1 MEANNLST
9 TIANTIN
16 ELIQNLFSSIDNNI
30 YSYIDEIIFL
40 TPSSISNNNFEDL
53 FTTSSNSILVIAN
66 ALILAYLLYYCVKL
80 FLSYYSGTQVERPYQ
95 FIFKLILCAII
106 MNSSYFI
113 CEQLIN
119 ITDLITQAL
128 QEIGSNFTSKTIS
141 FKTLVTE
148 LNSVISISGT
158 SLDIFSLTGI
168 IKSFCSIGLIS
179 LMFSYA
185 IRLIMVKVFIIL
197 APFAILSC
205 SINSFSWFFRSWFR
219 SFFSLLFM
227 QFFITIILIVTL
239 YLDFSSNLISKFL
252 YVGSIYALT
261 KSNTYIRSLIGGIS
275 TEINTN
281 LSTLKSFLK
290 ARWYLSL

>member
-1 MEANNLST
+1 MEATNLST

-80 FLSYYSGTQVERPYQ
+80 FLSYYSGTQVQRPYQ

-128 QEIGSNFTSKTIS
+128 QEIGSDFTSKTIS

-239 YLDFSSNLISKFL
+239 SLDFSSNLISKFL

-261 KSNTYIRSLIGGIS
+261 KSNTYIRNLIGGIS

-281 LSTLKSFLK
+281 LSTLKSFLR
-290 ARWYLSL
+290 AR

>member
-1 MEANNLST
+1 MEATNLST

-80 FLSYYSGTQVERPYQ
+80 FLSYYSGTQVQRPYQ

-128 QEIGSNFTSKTIS
+128 QEIGSNFASKTIS

-239 YLDFSSNLISKFL
+239 SLDFSSNLISKFL

-281 LSTLKSFLK
+281 LSTLKSFLR
-290 ARWYLSL
+290 AR

>member
-1 MEANNLST
+1 MEATNLST

-80 FLSYYSGTQVERPYQ
+80 FLSYYSGTQVQRPYQ

-128 QEIGSNFTSKTIS
+128 QEIGSDFTSKTIS

-205 SINSFSWFFRSWFR
+205 SINSFNWFFRSWFR

-239 YLDFSSNLISKFL
+239 SLDFSSNLISKFL

-281 LSTLKSFLK
+281 LSTLKSFLR

>member
-1 MEANNLST
+1 MEATNLST

-239 YLDFSSNLISKFL
+239 SLDFSSNLISKFL

-290 ARWYLSL
+290 AR

>member
-1 MEANNLST
+1 MEATNLST

-30 YSYIDEIIFL
+30 CSYIDEIIFL

-80 FLSYYSGTQVERPYQ
+80 FLSYYSGTQVQRPYQ

-239 YLDFSSNLISKFL
+239 SLDFSSNLISKFL

-261 KSNTYIRSLIGGIS
+261 KSNTYIRNLIGGIS

-281 LSTLKSFLK
+281 LSTLKSFLR
-290 ARWYLSL
+290 AR

>member
-53 FTTSSNSILVIAN
+53 FTTSSKSILVIAN

-205 SINSFSWFFRSWFR
+205 SINSFNWFFRSWFR

-239 YLDFSSNLISKFL
+239 SLDFSSHLISKFL

-281 LSTLKSFLK
+281 LSTLKSFLR
-290 ARWYLSL
+290 AR

>member
-1 MEANNLST
+1 MEATNLST

-80 FLSYYSGTQVERPYQ
+80 FLSYYSGTQVQRPYQ

-239 YLDFSSNLISKFL
+239 SLDF
-252 YVGSIYALT
+252 
-261 KSNTYIRSLIGGIS
+261 
-275 TEINTN
+275 
-281 LSTLKSFLK
+281 
-290 ARWYLSL
+290 

>member
-1 MEANNLST
+1 MEATNLST

-40 TPSSISNNNFEDL
+40 TPSSISNNFEDL

-290 ARWYLSL
+290 AR

>member
-1 MEANNLST
+1 MEATNLST

-80 FLSYYSGTQVERPYQ
+80 FLAYYSGTQVQRPYQ

-119 ITDLITQAL
+119 ITDLMTQAL

-239 YLDFSSNLISKFL
+239 SLDFSSNLISKFL

-261 KSNTYIRSLIGGIS
+261 KSNTYIRNLIGGIS

-281 LSTLKSFLK
+281 LSTLKSFLR
-290 ARWYLSL
+290 AR

>member
-1 MEANNLST
+1 MEATNLST

-80 FLSYYSGTQVERPYQ
+80 FLAYYSGTQVQRPYQ

-128 QEIGSNFTSKTIS
+128 QEIGSDFTSKTIS

-205 SINSFSWFFRSWFR
+205 SINSSSWFFRSWFR

-239 YLDFSSNLISKFL
+239 SLDFSSNLISKFL

-261 KSNTYIRSLIGGIS
+261 KSNTYIRNLIGGIS

-281 LSTLKSFLK
+281 LSTLKSFLR
-290 ARWYLSL
+290 AR

>member
-40 TPSSISNNNFEDL
+40 TPSSISNNNFKDL

-80 FLSYYSGTQVERPYQ
+80 FLAYYSGTQVQRPYQ

-128 QEIGSNFTSKTIS
+128 QEIGSDFTSKTIS

-239 YLDFSSNLISKFL
+239 SLDFSSNLISKFL

-261 KSNTYIRSLIGGIS
+261 KSNTYIRNLIGGIS

-281 LSTLKSFLK
+281 LSTLKSFLR
-290 ARWYLSL
+290 AR

>member
-1 MEANNLST
+1 MEATNLST

-80 FLSYYSGTQVERPYQ
+80 FLSYYSGTQVQRPYQ
-95 FIFKLILCAII
+95 FIFKLILFAII

-239 YLDFSSNLISKFL
+239 SLDFSSNLISKFL

-261 KSNTYIRSLIGGIS
+261 KSNTYIRNLIGGIS

-281 LSTLKSFLK
+281 LSTLKSFLR
-290 ARWYLSL
+290 AR

>member
-1 MEANNLST
+1 MEATNLST

-80 FLSYYSGTQVERPYQ
+80 FLAYYSGTQVQRPYQ

-239 YLDFSSNLISKFL
+239 SLDFSSNLISKFL

-290 ARWYLSL
+290 AR

>member
-1 MEANNLST
+1 MEVYNLST

-16 ELIQNLFSSIDNNI
+16 ELIQSLFSSIDNNI
-30 YSYIDEIIFL
+30 YSYIDDIIFL
-40 TPSSISNNNFEDL
+40 TPSSISSNNFEDL

-80 FLSYYSGTQVERPYQ
+80 FLSYYSGTQVQRPYQ

-185 IRLIMVKVFIIL
+185 IRLIMVKVFVIL

-205 SINSFSWFFRSWFR
+205 SIDSFNWFFRSWFR

-239 YLDFSSNLISKFL
+239 SLDFSSNLISKFL

-281 LSTLKSFLK
+281 LSTLKSFLR
-290 ARWYLSL
+290 AR

>member
-1 MEANNLST
+1 MNLT
-9 TIANTIN
+9 DVIIKTIN
-16 ELIQNLFSSIDNNI
+16 SIFQTLFSSIDNNI

-53 FTTSSNSILVIAN
+53 FTTSSKSILVIAN

-290 ARWYLSL
+290 AR

>member
-1 MEANNLST
+1 MEATNLST

-80 FLSYYSGTQVERPYQ
+80 FLAYYSGTQVQRPYQ

-128 QEIGSNFTSKTIS
+128 QEIGSDFTSKTIS

-205 SINSFSWFFRSWFR
+205 SINSSSWFFRSWFR

-239 YLDFSSNLISKFL
+239 SLDFSSNLISKFL

-281 LSTLKSFLK
+281 LSTLKSFLR
-290 ARWYLSL
+290 AR

>member
-1 MEANNLST
+1 MEATNLST

-80 FLSYYSGTQVERPYQ
+80 FLSYYSGTQVQRPYQ

-128 QEIGSNFTSKTIS
+128 QEIGSDFTSKTIS

-239 YLDFSSNLISKFL
+239 SLDFSSNLISKFL

-281 LSTLKSFLK
+281 LSTLKSFLR
-290 ARWYLSL
+290 AR

>member
-168 IKSFCSIGLIS
+168 IKSFCSIGLIF

-290 ARWYLSL
+290 AR

>member
-1 MEANNLST
+1 MEATNLST

-66 ALILAYLLYYCVKL
+66 AIILAYLLYYCVKL
-80 FLSYYSGTQVERPYQ
+80 FLSYYSGTQVQRPYQ

-239 YLDFSSNLISKFL
+239 SLDFSSNLISKFL

-261 KSNTYIRSLIGGIS
+261 KSNTYIRNLIGGIS

-281 LSTLKSFLK
+281 LSTLKSFLR
-290 ARWYLSL
+290 AR

>member
-53 FTTSSNSILVIAN
+53 FTTSSKSILVIAN

-179 LMFSYA
+179 LMFPYA

-290 ARWYLSL
+290 AR

>member
-1 MEANNLST
+1 MEATNLST
-9 TIANTIN
+9 TIASTIN

-80 FLSYYSGTQVERPYQ
+80 FLSYYSGTQVQRPYQ

-239 YLDFSSNLISKFL
+239 SLDFSSNLISKFL

-281 LSTLKSFLK
+281 LSTLKSFLR
-290 ARWYLSL
+290 AR

>member
-1 MEANNLST
+1 MEATNLST

-80 FLSYYSGTQVERPYQ
+80 FLSYYSGTQVQRPYQ

-197 APFAILSC
+197 APFATLSC
-205 SINSFSWFFRSWFR
+205 SINSFNWFFRSWFR

-239 YLDFSSNLISKFL
+239 SLDFSSNLISKFL

-261 KSNTYIRSLIGGIS
+261 KSNTYIRNLIGGIS

-281 LSTLKSFLK
+281 LSTLKSFLR
-290 ARWYLSL
+290 AR

>member
-1 MEANNLST
+1 MEATNLST

-66 ALILAYLLYYCVKL
+66 ALILAYLLYYCLKL
-80 FLSYYSGTQVERPYQ
+80 FLAYYSGTQVQRPYQ

-148 LNSVISISGT
+148 LNSLISISGT

-239 YLDFSSNLISKFL
+239 SLDFSSNLISKFL

-261 KSNTYIRSLIGGIS
+261 KSNTYIRNLIGGIS

-281 LSTLKSFLK
+281 LSTLKAFLR
-290 ARWYLSL
+290 AR

>member
-1 MEANNLST
+1 MEATNLST

-80 FLSYYSGTQVERPYQ
+80 FLAYYSGTQVQRPYQ

-128 QEIGSNFTSKTIS
+128 QEIGSDFTSKTIS

-239 YLDFSSNLISKFL
+239 SLDFS
-252 YVGSIYALT
+252 V
-261 KSNTYIRSLIGGIS
+261 
-275 TEINTN
+275 
-281 LSTLKSFLK
+281 
-290 ARWYLSL
+290 

>member
-1 MEANNLST
+1 MEAANLST

-80 FLSYYSGTQVERPYQ
+80 FLAYYSGTQVQRPYQ

-239 YLDFSSNLISKFL
+239 SLDFSSNLISKFL

-261 KSNTYIRSLIGGIS
+261 KSNTYIRNLIGGIS

-281 LSTLKSFLK
+281 LSTLKSFLR
-290 ARWYLSL
+290 AR

>member
-1 MEANNLST
+1 MEATNLST

-80 FLSYYSGTQVERPYQ
+80 FLAYYSGTQVQRPYQ

-239 YLDFSSNLISKFL
+239 SLDFSSNLISKFL

-261 KSNTYIRSLIGGIS
+261 KSNTYIRNLIGGIS

-281 LSTLKSFLK
+281 LSTLKSFLR
-290 ARWYLSL
+290 AR

>member
-1 MEANNLST
+1 MEATNLST

-185 IRLIMVKVFIIL
+185 IRLIIVKVFIIL

-290 ARWYLSL
+290 AR

>member
-1 MEANNLST
+1 MEATNLST

-40 TPSSISNNNFEDL
+40 TPSCISNNNFEDL

-80 FLSYYSGTQVERPYQ
+80 FLAYYSGTQVQRPYQ

-128 QEIGSNFTSKTIS
+128 QEIGSDFTSKTIS

-205 SINSFSWFFRSWFR
+205 SINSFNWFFRSWFR

-239 YLDFSSNLISKFL
+239 SLDFSSNLISKFL

-281 LSTLKSFLK
+281 LSTLKSFLR
-290 ARWYLSL
+290 AR

>member
-1 MEANNLST
+1 MEATNLST

-80 FLSYYSGTQVERPYQ
+80 FLAYYSGTQVQRPYQ

-128 QEIGSNFTSKTIS
+128 QEIGSDFTSKTIS

-197 APFAILSC
+197 APFTILSC
-205 SINSFSWFFRSWFR
+205 SINSFNWFFRSWFR

-239 YLDFSSNLISKFL
+239 SLDFSSNLISKFL

-281 LSTLKSFLK
+281 LSTLKSFLR
-290 ARWYLSL
+290 AR

>member
-1 MEANNLST
+1 MEADNLST

-30 YSYIDEIIFL
+30 YSYIDDIIFL
-40 TPSSISNNNFEDL
+40 TPSSISSNNFEDL

-80 FLSYYSGTQVERPYQ
+80 FLSYYSGTQVQRPYQ

-185 IRLIMVKVFIIL
+185 IRLIMVKVFVIL

-239 YLDFSSNLISKFL
+239 SLDFSSNLISKFL

-281 LSTLKSFLK
+281 LSTLKSFLR
-290 ARWYLSL
+290 AR

>member
-290 ARWYLSL
+290 AR

>member
-1 MEANNLST
+1 MEATNLST

-239 YLDFSSNLISKFL
+239 YLDFSSHLISKFL

-290 ARWYLSL
+290 AR

>member
-1 MEANNLST
+1 MEATNLST

-80 FLSYYSGTQVERPYQ
+80 FLAYYSGTQVQRPYQ

-239 YLDFSSNLISKFL
+239 SLDFSSNLISKFL

-261 KSNTYIRSLIGGIS
+261 KSNTYIRNLIGGIS

-290 ARWYLSL
+290 AR

>member
-1 MEANNLST
+1 MEATNLST

-80 FLSYYSGTQVERPYQ
+80 FLAYYSGTQVQRPYQ

-205 SINSFSWFFRSWFR
+205 SINSFNWFFRSWFR

-239 YLDFSSNLISKFL
+239 SLDFSSNLISKFL

-261 KSNTYIRSLIGGIS
+261 KSNTYIRNLIGGIS

-281 LSTLKSFLK
+281 LSTLKSFLR
-290 ARWYLSL
+290 AR

>member
-1 MEANNLST
+1 MEATNLST

-53 FTTSSNSILVIAN
+53 FTTSSKSILVIAN

-239 YLDFSSNLISKFL
+239 SLDFSSNLISKFL

-261 KSNTYIRSLIGGIS
+261 KSNTYIRNLIGGIS

-281 LSTLKSFLK
+281 LSTLKSFLG
-290 ARWYLSL
+290 AR

>member
-1 MEANNLST
+1 METNNLAK
-9 TIANTIN
+9 TIASTIN

-30 YSYIDEIIFL
+30 YSYIDDIIFL
-40 TPSSISNNNFEDL
+40 TPTNIATNNFEDL
-53 FTTSSNSILVIAN
+53 FTKSSSNILIVAN

-80 FLSYYSGTQVERPYQ
+80 FLAYYSSTQVQRPFQ

-113 CEQLIN
+113 CEQLLN

-128 QEIGSNFTSKTIS
+128 QTIGKDFTSKSIS

-148 LNSVISISGT
+148 LNSVISISGD
-158 SLDIFSLTGI
+158 SLDIFSLSGI

-179 LMFSYA
+179 LMFSYS
-185 IRLIMVKVFIIL
+185 IRFIMVKVFIIL

-205 SINSFSWFFRSWFR
+205 SINTFSWFFKSWFR
-219 SFFSLLFM
+219 ALFSLLFM
-227 QFFITIILIVTL
+227 QLFIVIILIVTL
-239 YLDFSSNLISKFL
+239 SLNFSANLISKFL

-261 KSNTYIRSLIGGIS
+261 KSNTYIRSLVGGIS

-281 LSTLKSFLK
+281 LSTLKTFLK
-290 ARWYLSL
+290 SR

>member
-1 MEANNLST
+1 MEATNLST

-80 FLSYYSGTQVERPYQ
+80 FLAYYSGTQVQRPYQ

-128 QEIGSNFTSKTIS
+128 QEIGSDFTSKTIS

-205 SINSFSWFFRSWFR
+205 SINSFNWFFRSWFR

-239 YLDFSSNLISKFL
+239 SLDFSSNLISKFL

-281 LSTLKSFLK
+281 LSTLQSFLR
-290 ARWYLSL
+290 AR

>member
-1 MEANNLST
+1 MEATNLST

-53 FTTSSNSILVIAN
+53 FTTSSKSILVIAN

-239 YLDFSSNLISKFL
+239 SLDFSSNLISKFL

-281 LSTLKSFLK
+281 LSTLKSFLR
-290 ARWYLSL
+290 AR